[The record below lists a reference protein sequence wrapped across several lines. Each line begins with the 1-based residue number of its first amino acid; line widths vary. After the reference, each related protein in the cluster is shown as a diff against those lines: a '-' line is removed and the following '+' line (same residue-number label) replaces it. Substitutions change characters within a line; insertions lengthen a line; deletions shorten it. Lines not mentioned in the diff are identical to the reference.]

1 MTSKV
6 AIVNRALTKLGA
18 TRIVALTD
26 NTKEAREMAATF
38 DIVRDS
44 ELRKN
49 RWSFSIKR
57 AQLAS
62 DVTTPL
68 FEYSHRFLLPADY
81 LRGLMVGQYWP
92 GLDMTDYR
100 TGPGGQ
106 DWLIESGYILFN
118 GDGPLNLRYIAR
130 AEDTALWDASFVEA
144 FACKLAVE
152 TCEAITQSSEK
163 RQLAKQEYDEAI
175 FAAKRAG
182 AIELPPQQ
190 IADDTWVIS
199 RLRS

>member
-6 AIVNRALTKLGA
+6 AIINRALTKLGA
-18 TRIVALTD
+18 SRIVAVND

-57 AQLAS
+57 AELAA
-62 DVTTPL
+62 DVTAPP
-68 FEYSHRFLLPADY
+68 FEYSHRFLLPSDY
-81 LRGLMVGQYWP
+81 LRGLMVGNLWP
-92 GLDMTDYR
+92 GLDMADYR
-100 TGPGGQ
+100 TGPAGL
-106 DWLIESGYILFN
+106 DWSIESGYILYN
-118 GDGPLNLRYIAR
+118 SAGPLRLRYIAR
-130 AEDTALWDASFVEA
+130 AEDTTTWDSAFVEA
-144 FACKLAVE
+144 FACKLAWE

-163 RQLAKQEYDEAI
+163 RQLATAEYTSAI
-175 FAAKRAG
+175 FEAKRAG

-190 IADDTWVIS
+190 IADDTWIVS
-199 RLRS
+199 RPRG

>member
-6 AIVNRALTKLGA
+6 AIINRALTKLGA
-18 TRIVALTD
+18 SRIVQISD

-44 ELRKN
+44 ELRIN

-57 AQLAS
+57 AQLAA
-62 DVTTPL
+62 DVTAPE
-68 FEYSHRFLLPADY
+68 FEFSHRFTLPADY
-81 LRGLMVGQYWP
+81 LRTLMVGDLWP
-92 GLDMTDYR
+92 GYDPTDYR
-100 TGPGGQ
+100 TGPGGA
-106 DWLIESGYILFN
+106 DWAIENGFILYN
-118 GDGPLNLRYIAR
+118 SAGPLRLRYIAR
-130 AEDTALWDASFVEA
+130 IEDTTLWDSAFVEA

-152 TCEAITQSSEK
+152 TCEAITQSSQK
-163 RQLAKQEYDEAI
+163 RQMAMEEYRIAVQ
-175 FAAKRAG
+175 AARRAG

-190 IADDTWVIS
+190 IADDSWVLG

>member
-57 AQLAS
+57 AQLAA
-62 DVTTPL
+62 DVTAPL
-68 FEYSHRFLLPADY
+68 FEYSHRFLLPSDY
-81 LRGLMVGQYWP
+81 LRGLMVGEFWP
-92 GLDMTDYR
+92 GLDMSDYR
-100 TGPGGQ
+100 TGPAGQ
-106 DWLIESGYILFN
+106 DWAIESGYILFN
-118 GDGPLNLRYIAR
+118 SAGPLNLRYLAR
-130 AEDTALWDASFVEA
+130 VEDTALWDASFVEA

-163 RQLAKQEYDEAI
+163 RQLAQQEYGEALQ
-175 FAAKRAG
+175 AARRAG
-182 AIELPPQQ
+182 GIELPPQQ
-190 IADDTWVIS
+190 IADDTWVVS
-199 RLRS
+199 RLRA

>member
-18 TRIVALTD
+18 TRIVAITD

-44 ELRKN
+44 ELRNN

-57 AQLAS
+57 AQLAA
-62 DVTTPL
+62 DVTAPL
-68 FEYSHRFLLPADY
+68 FEYSHRFALPSDY
-81 LRGLMVGQYWP
+81 LRALMVGQFWP
-92 GLDMTDYR
+92 GLDLTDYR

-106 DWLIESGYILFN
+106 DWAIESGYILYN
-118 GDGPLNLRYIAR
+118 ASGPLRLRYISR
-130 AEDTALWDASFVEA
+130 VEDTALWDSAFVEA

-163 RQLAKQEYDEAI
+163 RKMADGEYQVAI
-175 FAAKRAG
+175 QAAKRAG

-190 IADDTWVIS
+190 IADDTWMIG
-199 RLRS
+199 RRRG